1 MNIVRDIRDTLGLD
15 VEQIK
20 LGILQ
25 HCPGSASANASFEKK
40 DQSVSQ
46 AAAVNPN
53 LVIDHWFLDSEQI
66 PKWAK
71 QAAARWVLEM
81 WQEERD
87 ACTPSMLLSVDKK
100 FTYILRG
107 YSMAEIIALRNTL
120 ERNRQVELE

>member
-1 MNIVRDIRDTLGLD
+1 MNIVRDIRDKLGLD
-15 VEQIK
+15 TEQIK
-20 LGILQ
+20 QGILQ
-25 HCPGSASANASFEKK
+25 HCPGGASANASY
-40 DQSVSQ
+40 QPRRQTVSQ
-46 AAAVNPN
+46 APTDHPN
-53 LVIDHWFLDSEQI
+53 LVIDHWFLDSDQI

-120 ERNRQVELE
+120 ERNRQIELE